1 MITLELDL
9 QKSYAFRVDSD
20 YSRVRFTRILYK
32 YSISVDGTAGTCSR
46 CIAIVVHVCVVCQ
59 PAAARG
65 CPRYLLHRPTRLI
78 VSCYC
83 SPMAIFIRSLCS
95 RPVAVI
101 WYRFGSLG
109 FSGVRPRYT
118 DISLGPMVDSETLT

>member
-83 SPMAIFIRSLCS
+83 SPMTISYVHYVAGPLRSFGIVSATWDSLAS
-95 RPVAVI
+95 GPV
-101 WYRFGSLG
+101 
-109 FSGVRPRYT
+109 
-118 DISLGPMVDSETLT
+118 TLTLVLGR

>member
-9 QKSYAFRVDSD
+9 QESYAFRVDCD
-20 YSRVRFTRILYK
+20 YSRVRLQESYANILL
-32 YSISVDGTAGTCSR
+32 VWTEQQEHAR
-46 CIAIVVHVCVVCQ
+46 LVLLVVHVCAVCQ

-83 SPMAIFIRSLCS
+83 SPMTISYVHYVAGPLRS
-95 RPVAVI
+95 
-101 WYRFGSLG
+101 FGIVSAAWDSLV
-109 FSGVRPRYT
+109 SGP
-118 DISLGPMVDSETLT
+118 PTLTLVLGRWSIQKH